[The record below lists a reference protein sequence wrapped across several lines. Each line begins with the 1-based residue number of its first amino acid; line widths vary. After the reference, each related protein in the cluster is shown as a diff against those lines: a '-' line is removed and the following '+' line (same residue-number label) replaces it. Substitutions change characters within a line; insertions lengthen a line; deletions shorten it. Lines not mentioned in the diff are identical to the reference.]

1 MQPYQEYD
9 KRLRAAEQVAPLTS
23 DVFGE
28 QVNLYDRSASFEHVD
43 ISLPGNS
50 ALPVELRRKLDVRPL
65 PQLLNARPE
74 LFGGVGNW
82 EIGVPYITG
91 TFDSAYGWNS
101 TAAGATAR
109 CSTNFYPHT
118 NPPHRI
124 EDIWSGY
131 SVVIPGAGGRDL
143 MGHPDASHRPPD
155 GATRLWTT
163 REFDTFSCVPMAY
176 GYPGEGFLMTTAQGV
191 TYRFDVG
198 TIRSGGMMGS
208 DHPEIG
214 TGRPRQQV
222 FLLASRVEDRFGNW
236 VKYTYNDKGHPT
248 RIQANDGRQIDLTYS
263 SGRLATATAHGRQW
277 TYGYQNGQLSQ
288 VTQPDSR
295 QWSFS
300 YSDDMTLVYPIWGE
314 SPGPSCAV
322 RAPLVEADF
331 TLTITHPAGASG
343 SFLFKHQRHGRSGVP
358 LNQCVRESNP
368 WDPTSPYIYTLATPN
383 YFDKYSLVSKVIS
396 GPAISSPMTWS
407 YAGSTG
413 NIPLWNGTVPPC
425 GSCPQTRTTV
435 VTQPDGTELRE
446 SYGIVFGLNE
456 GKLLGRQIRSSGGQ
470 VLRDESHVYMTAAQ
484 AAAQPFPDRYG
495 SLYGGNDSS
504 RTHIRPLRQRTI
516 VQQGTEFS
524 WQGNTFDVFARPLSV
539 AKSSTLPGSPSRTEV
554 TAYHDNLSSWVLGQP
569 SRLTVNGTI
578 ASETSYSA
586 SALPTVFK
594 QFGKTVQTLAYNS
607 DGTVASVRDG
617 NNNLTTLSSWKRGIP
632 RTIKYPATPEASSGA
647 TQSAVVND
655 SGWITRVT
663 DENGFQ
669 HNYQYD
675 PMGRLSQ
682 TSYPTGDSV
691 AWNATTFTLTK
702 AAGSA
707 YGIPAGHWQHTVA
720 TGNGR
725 KVTYLDALW
734 RPVLVREYD
743 TGNASATQ
751 RFTKQ
756 AFDHAGRVIFTS
768 YPSSSG
774 TPATGTWTDYDALG
788 RPISVGQDSEL
799 GVLVTLSQYLSGFQT
814 RVTSPKGH
822 QTTTGY
828 LAWDEPTTDY
838 PVTIAHPAGVFTDIA
853 RDAFGKP
860 TALTRRNSS
869 GSVSLT
875 RRYVYDAHQQLCKS
889 VEPETGATIMA
900 YDGAGN
906 LAWSKAGA
914 TQTGTTSC
922 NTSNIPVAQRTVRSY
937 DARNRIQSLVFPDN
951 LGNTTYDYYPD
962 GQLAQITT
970 DNGGVDIVGTAYT
983 YNRRRQLIGEA
994 LVVGS
999 HALGIGYG
1007 YNANGHLQTHALPGG
1022 LTVNYAPNALGQATQ
1037 AGSYAAD
1044 ARYFPNGALRQFTY
1058 GNGIVHTLT
1067 QNLRGLP
1074 DRRRDAYGSTAFHDD
1089 GLDYD
1094 GHGNVAAI
1102 SDGVSGHRGDR
1113 TMSYDALD
1121 RLEQTVS
1128 PMFGTATYAYNVL
1141 DNLIQVRLTAGAG
1154 QRDHTYVYDDG
1165 NRLNLI
1171 TKTAGGATVAALG
1184 YDAQGNLSSR
1194 NGQAYQFDYGNRLR
1208 NVQGVESYLYD
1219 GHGRR
1224 VKAARQGSGAIYSMY
1239 GQDGVLRYQRNER
1252 TGTTVDYVHLGGA
1265 LIAGLEGSIAMTA
1278 PSLTV
1283 PANSQTG
1290 AYTVSW
1296 TSVQL
1301 AAKYQLQERVGAG
1314 SWSTIHDGAGTS
1326 RAVSGKTA
1334 GSWGYRVRACSASVC
1349 SSWSPVASVN
1359 VELPPNAAPTL
1370 TVPAGSTSGDYSVNW
1385 TTVAAATK
1393 YQLQERPA
1401 GGSWGVVHDGAGTSK
1416 ALSGRGS
1423 GTWEYRVRGCNSAG
1437 CAGYSTVKT
1446 SQVTLPPSTVPTLTV
1461 PASNTTGGYTVSWNS
1476 VATATKYQLQER
1488 QGSGSWSAIHDA
1500 TGTSRAVSGK
1510 TTGSWGYRVRACNVD
1525 CGAWSLERTVAV
1537 TLLPAGVPTL
1547 TAPATSNTGG
1557 YAVSWT
1563 AVTHAT
1569 TYQLQERL
1577 GSAGWSSIHDASA
1590 RSKAVSGKE
1599 NGTWNYRVRACN
1611 ADGCADWS
1619 AQTGVQVTL
1628 PPSVAPGLSVPGTGL
1643 NGAYTVNWASAATA
1657 TRYELQERQ
1666 GSGAWSTIHDATGTS
1681 KAVSG
1686 KTAGSWSYRVRACNI
1701 GGCGSWSST
1710 GTTNVVHPPTAAPTL
1725 TLPASNYTGA
1735 YSVTWTSVATA
1746 SRYELQERLG
1756 SGSWSTIHNAA
1767 QTSRAVSGKSTGSWG
1782 YRVRA
1787 CNDAGCAGWS
1797 ATKATAVTL
1806 PPTSVP
1812 TVTAPASNAT
1822 GGYTVSWSSV
1832 AAATKY
1838 QLQERLGSG
1847 SWSTIH
1853 DAAGTSKALSGK
1865 ATGAWS
1871 YRARACNAGGCA
1883 GWSAVK
1889 SVQVT
1894 RAPAAAPAWG
1904 AIPVDNTS
1912 GSYTLTW
1919 GNVSGATRYELGERR
1934 GAGSWSVAHDGSARS
1949 RAFSG
1954 KTTGS
1959 YGYRVRAC
1967 NASGC
1972 GPYAATV
1979 TVEVV
1984 ITSPPATA
1992 PTLQAPQVVREGEAY
2007 TVSWSTV
2014 SGTGTY
2020 RLEGQLDGGSW
2031 YVSQNTGATSRV
2043 FPSGSGAGMYR
2054 YRVQAC
2060 NASGCGPYSNVRIV
2074 QVTGQPPCSLPPCS
2088 VDPLREGATE
2098 AEGEG
2103 T

>member
-101 TAAGATAR
+101 TAAGATPR

-143 MGHPDASHRPPD
+143 MGHPDASHRPSD

-331 TLTITHPAGASG
+331 TVTITHPAGASG

-396 GPAISSPMTWS
+396 GPAIPSPMTWS

-413 NIPLWNGTVPPC
+413 NIPLWNGTAPPC

-456 GKLLGRQIRSSGGQ
+456 GKLLGRQIRSSSGQ
-470 VLRDESHVYMTAAQ
+470 VLRDESHVYMTAAE

-539 AKSSTLPGSPSRTEV
+539 AKSSTLPGSPTRTEV

-578 ASETSYSA
+578 ASETSYNA

-594 QFGKTVQTLAYNS
+594 QFGRTVQTLAYNS
-607 DGTVASVRDG
+607 NGTVASVKDG

-632 RTIKYPATPEASSGA
+632 QTIKYPATPEAPSGA

-702 AAGSA
+702 AGSSA

-743 TGNASATQ
+743 TANASATQ

-756 AFDHAGRVIFTS
+756 AFDHAGRVIFAS

-889 VEPETGATIMA
+889 VDPETGATIMA

-983 YNRRRQLIGEA
+983 YNKRRLLIGEA
-994 LVVGS
+994 VAVGP
-999 HALGIGYG
+999 HQWGIGYG
-1007 YNANGHLQTHALPGG
+1007 YNANGHLSTHALPGG
-1022 LTVNYAPNALGQATQ
+1022 LTVDYAPNALGQATR
-1037 AGSYAAD
+1037 AGSYATGVS
-1044 ARYFPNGALRQFTY
+1044 YFPNGAIKQFTY
-1058 GNGIVHTLT
+1058 GSGKVHTLT
-1067 QNLRGLP
+1067 QNARGLP
-1074 DRRRDAYGSTAFHDD
+1074 DRSRTVRSGATIHDD

-1094 GHGNVAAI
+1094 QHGNVAAI
-1102 SDGVSGHRGDR
+1102 SDGVTGNRGDR
-1113 TMSYDALD
+1113 TMAYDAMD
-1121 RLEQTVS
+1121 RLTGTVS
-1128 PMFGTATYAYNVL
+1128 PMFGTASYAYDVL
-1141 DNLIQVRLTAGAG
+1141 DNLRAVQVTAGT
-1154 QRDHTYVYDDG
+1154 RVRNHTYVYDAS
-1165 NRLNLI
+1165 NRLGLVTN
-1171 TKTAGGATVAALG
+1171 TSGGATVATLA
-1184 YDAQGNLSSR
+1184 YDAQGNLASR
-1194 NGQAYQFDYGNRLR
+1194 NGQGYDFDHGNRLR
-1208 NVQGVESYLYD
+1208 EVNGVERYLYD

-1224 VKAARQGSGAIYSMY
+1224 VQAIRSGASIYSVY
-1239 GQDGVLRYQRNER
+1239 GQDGALRFQRDER
-1252 TGTTVDYVHLGGA
+1252 TGKTTQYVHLGGSLVAGVDDPIA
-1265 LIAGLEGSIAMTA
+1265 LAR

-1283 PANSQTG
+1283 PATSYTG
-1290 AYTVSW
+1290 GYTVSW
-1296 TSVQL
+1296 SSVSL
-1301 AAKYQLQERVGAG
+1301 ASKYQLQERLGTG
-1314 SWSTIHDGAGTS
+1314 SWSTIHDAAGTS
-1326 RAVSGKTA
+1326 RAVTGKAA
-1334 GSWGYRVRACSASVC
+1334 GSWQYRVRACNVMGCGSWSTSASIT
-1349 SSWSPVASVN
+1349 
-1359 VELPPNAAPTL
+1359 VELPPTSAPTL
-1370 TVPAGSTSGDYSVNW
+1370 TAPATNSNGSY
-1385 TTVAAATK
+1385 TVSWSAVTAAAT
-1393 YQLQERPA
+1393 YQLQERVN
-1401 GGSWGVVHDGAGTSK
+1401 GGSWTSIHNASGTSK
-1416 ALSGRGS
+1416 AL
-1423 GTWEYRVRGCNSAG
+1423 TA
-1437 CAGYSTVKT
+1437 KT
-1446 SQVTLPPSTVPTLTV
+1446 NG
-1461 PASNTTGGYTVSWNS
+1461 A
-1476 VATATKYQLQER
+1476 
-1488 QGSGSWSAIHDA
+1488 
-1500 TGTSRAVSGK
+1500 
-1510 TTGSWGYRVRACNVD
+1510 WGYRVRACN
-1525 CGAWSLERTVAV
+1525 A
-1537 TLLPAGVPTL
+1537 AGC
-1547 TAPATSNTGG
+1547 GG
-1557 YAVSWT
+1557 YSAVR
-1563 AVTHAT
+1563 T
-1569 TYQLQERL
+1569 T
-1577 GSAGWSSIHDASA
+1577 
-1590 RSKAVSGKE
+1590 
-1599 NGTWNYRVRACN
+1599 
-1611 ADGCADWS
+1611 
-1619 AQTGVQVTL
+1619 QVTL
-1628 PPSVAPGLSVPGTGL
+1628 PPSALPVLTVPESNSTGSFTVSWTSV
-1643 NGAYTVNWASAATA
+1643 ATA
-1657 TRYELQERQ
+1657 TRYELQERLGT
-1666 GSGAWSTIHDATGTS
+1666 GSWSLVHDAAQTS
-1681 KAVSG
+1681 KAITG
-1686 KTAGSWSYRVRACNI
+1686 KGTGAWGYRVRACN
-1701 GGCGSWSST
+1701 GDVCGTWSAQAATQVTLPPSAPSVTVPATSST
-1710 GTTNVVHPPTAAPTL
+1710 GAYTVSW
-1725 TLPASNYTGA
+1725 AS
-1735 YSVTWTSVATA
+1735 SATA
-1746 SRYELQERLG
+1746 TRYELQERLG
-1756 SGSWSTIHNAA
+1756 SGSWSGIHNAA
-1767 QTSRAVSGKSTGSWG
+1767 QTSKAVTGKTAGSWH

-1787 CNDAGCAGWS
+1787 CNAGGCS
-1797 ATKATAVTL
+1797 AYSSTGTIVVTL
-1806 PPTSVP
+1806 PPASAPTLTVPATSY
-1812 TVTAPASNAT
+1812 T
-1822 GGYTVSWSSV
+1822 GGYAVSWTSV
-1832 AAATKY
+1832 SAATRY
-1838 QLQERLGSG
+1838 ELQERLGSG
-1847 SWSTIH
+1847 SWSGVHNGSQTN
-1853 DAAGTSKALSGK
+1853 KAVSGK
-1865 ATGAWS
+1865 AAGSWQ
-1871 YRARACNAGGCA
+1871 YRVRACNAGGCSGYSAA
-1883 GWSAVK
+1883 GTTV
-1889 SVQVT
+1889 VT
-1894 RAPAAAPAWG
+1894 LPPTAAPALTAANSNYTG
-1904 AIPVDNTS
+1904 A
-1912 GSYTLTW
+1912 YTLSWTS
-1919 GNVSGATRYELGERR
+1919 VATATRYVLQERLGS
-1934 GAGSWSVAHDGSARS
+1934 GSWTTIHDASGTSKAV
-1949 RAFSG
+1949 SG
-1954 KTTGS
+1954 KTTGAW
-1959 YGYRVRAC
+1959 GYRVRAC
-1967 NASGC
+1967 NVAGCAGYSAVKTTQVTRPPTSAPALTVPTSNNSG
-1972 GPYAATV
+1972 
-1979 TVEVV
+1979 
-1984 ITSPPATA
+1984 S
-1992 PTLQAPQVVREGEAY
+1992 Y
-2007 TVSWSTV
+2007 TVSWSAVSPVTRYELQERLGSGSWAKIHDASATSKAV
-2014 SGTGTY
+2014 SGKATGSWGYRVRGCNAAGCGSWSGVEAVTVTRPPPVPTITY
-2020 RLEGQLDGGSW
+2020 AHQHIYYAAGGTFNNCQVRWTASENATSYQLKADGGASL
-2031 YVSQNTGATSRV
+2031 YSGPKTSV
-2043 FPSGSGAGMYR
+2043 ASAPYTIQYCAPR
-2054 YRVQAC
+2054 YIVRAC
-2060 NASGCGPYSNVRIV
+2060 NGGGCSAWSSPPKVPTYSEDPPPGP
-2074 QVTGQPPCSLPPCS
+2074 GQPPVVPRAL
-2088 VDPLREGATE
+2088 E
-2098 AEGEG
+2098 EGEG
-2103 T
+2103 LVEGGGE